1 MKKFLRPALSVMT
14 SLSLLTGILPFS
26 VAAYDNAQD
35 IETGIVDMSDEQ
47 LVIGESEEFFLN
59 FSDTPAILADNDND
73 TRGWLLGDYLDA
85 NNKAVYAE
93 LAKLVT
99 PSMDNITVKLPEPVK
114 FTTSSALTSSDSALY
129 NAVFGACSSAFDAV
143 LFDMPEIFWVNH
155 NEIAVSPNSMPY
167 SYDRH
172 KKTYTYTLQSL
183 TIVPACYSAFADLD
197 EIIEYKG
204 ILEKAV
210 ADFVV
215 EGDTTVEKLKNI
227 HDKIADFTYYDMTA
241 QFAGSA
247 LGSLVTSGSVCESYA
262 KGFKM
267 ICDRE
272 NIPCICV
279 FGNYDEEQRAA
290 HMWNYVLMED
300 DCWYA
305 VDVTW
310 DDRDGKDGV
319 EFVDTY
325 FMKGSADFNTNH
337 TPCESYATVSLKY
350 PELAEWNYGENPA
363 FTTTST
369 STSTSITTTTTTSSA
384 TESTTTTTATVTT
397 TQKITTTSQKEEF
410 EYGDLNHDGK
420 VSIADLVYCSYHVLG
435 VKPAE
440 YSCDLNNDNRVD
452 VFDVIIMRQIISTMI
467 SEKMAL
473 FR

>member
-26 VAAYDNAQD
+26 VVAYDNMQD
-35 IETGIVDMSDEQ
+35 IETGIADMSDEQ
-47 LVIGESEEFFLN
+47 LIMGESDGFFLN
-59 FSDTPAILADNDND
+59 FSDAPAILADDSAD
-73 TRGWLLGDYLDA
+73 LRGWLLGDYLDA
-85 NNKAVYAE
+85 NNKAVYAR
-93 LAKLVT
+93 LAELVT
-99 PSMDNITVKLPEPVK
+99 PSMEKITIKLPEPVK
-114 FTTSSALTSSDSALY
+114 FTTSSVLTSSDKALY
-129 NAVFGACSSAFDAV
+129 NAVFGSCSSAINAV
-143 LFDMPEIFWVNH
+143 LFDMPDIFWVNQ
-155 NEIAVSPNSMPY
+155 NAIAVSPNSMPY
-167 SYDRH
+167 TYDRH
-172 KKTYTYTLQSL
+172 TKQYTYTLQSL
-183 TIVPACYSAFADLD
+183 TIVPACYSGFADLD

-210 ADFVV
+210 EDFVV
-215 EGDTTVEKLKNI
+215 EGDTTVEKLKDI

-241 QFAGSA
+241 QFSGSA

-279 FGNYDEEQRAA
+279 FGNYNEEKKSA

-305 VDVTW
+305 IDVTW
-310 DDRDGKDGV
+310 DDKDGKDGI

-325 FMKGSADFNTNH
+325 FMKGSADFNVNH
-337 TPCESYATVSLKY
+337 TTCENYSTVSLKY

-363 FTTTST
+363 FTTTSA
-369 STSTSITTTTTTSSA
+369 TT
-384 TESTTTTTATVTT
+384 TTTTTATTLTTTAKVTT
-397 TQKITTTSQKEEF
+397 STEQTEEF

-435 VKPAE
+435 VEPAKF
-440 YSCDLNNDNRVD
+440 SCDLNGDNRVD
-452 VFDVIIMRQIISTMI
+452 VFDVIIMRQIIDTII
-467 SEKMAL
+467 SEKQRL
-473 FR
+473 LSN

>member
-14 SLSLLTGILPFS
+14 SLSLLMGILPFS
-26 VAAYDNAQD
+26 VAAYDNSQD
-35 IETGIVDMSDEQ
+35 IETGITDMSDEQ
-47 LVIGESEEFFLN
+47 LVIGESENFFLG
-59 FSDTPAILADNDND
+59 FSDFPVILADDSTD
-73 TRGWLLGDYLDA
+73 SRGWLLGDYLDA

-99 PSMDNITVKLPEPVK
+99 PSMDRITIKLPEPVK
-114 FTTSSALTSSDSALY
+114 FTTSSALTSSDTALY
-129 NAVFGACSSAFDAV
+129 NAVFGACSSAVDAV

-155 NEIAVSPNSMPY
+155 NAIAVSPNSMPY
-167 SYDRH
+167 TYDRY
-172 KKTYTYTLQSL
+172 KKTYTYTVESL
-183 TIVPACYSAFADLD
+183 TIVPACYSSFADLD

-210 ADFVV
+210 EDFVV
-215 EGDTTVEKLKNI
+215 EGDTIVEKLKDI
-227 HDKIADFTYYDMTA
+227 HDKIAGFTYYDMTA
-241 QFAGSA
+241 QFSGSA

-279 FGNYDEEQRAA
+279 FGNYDEEKRSA

-300 DCWYA
+300 NCWYA
-305 VDVTW
+305 IDVTW
-310 DDRDGKDGV
+310 DDRDGKEGV
-319 EFVDTY
+319 DFVDTY

-337 TPCESYATVSLKY
+337 TPCESYSVVNLKY

-363 FTTTST
+363 FTSTSTATTTIPTTTATTST
-369 STSTSITTTTTTSSA
+369 TASETIPATTSGTTTTTKLT
-384 TESTTTTTATVTT
+384 
-397 TQKITTTSQKEEF
+397 EEF

-435 VKPAE
+435 IEPAE
-440 YSCDLNNDNRVD
+440 YSCDLNGDNRID
-452 VFDVIIMRQIISTMI
+452 VFDVIIMRQIMNTVIF
-467 SEKMAL
+467 EKQRL
-473 FR
+473 LSD

>member
-14 SLSLLTGILPFS
+14 SFSLLTGILPFS
-26 VAAYDNAQD
+26 AVAYDNLQD
-35 IETGIVDMSDEQ
+35 IETGVADMSDEQ
-47 LVIGESEEFFLN
+47 LVIGESDSFFLN
-59 FSDTPAILADNDND
+59 FSDTPVILADNSTD
-73 TRGWLLGDYLDA
+73 TRGWILGDYLDA

-99 PSMDNITVKLPEPVK
+99 PSLDNITIKLPEPVK
-114 FTTSSALTSSDSALY
+114 FTTSSVLTSSDMALY

-155 NEIAVSPNSMPY
+155 NEISVSPNSMPY
-167 SYDRH
+167 TYDRRT
-172 KKTYTYTLQSL
+172 KTYTYTLQSL

-215 EGDTTVEKLKNI
+215 EGDTTVEKLKDI
-227 HDKIADFTYYDMTA
+227 HDKIADFTYYDFSA
-241 QFAGSA
+241 KFSGSA
-247 LGSLVTSGSVCESYA
+247 LGALVTSGSVCESYS

-279 FGNYDEEQRAA
+279 FGNYNNEDRTA

-305 VDVTW
+305 IDVTW
-310 DDRDGKDGV
+310 DDKDGRDGID
-319 EFVDTY
+319 FAHTY

-337 TPCESYATVSLKY
+337 TPCESYSVVNLKY
-350 PELAEWNYGENPA
+350 PELAEWNYGENPV

-369 STSTSITTTTTTSSA
+369 TTPTTITTTVTTTTAPEITTTTSSV
-384 TESTTTTTATVTT
+384 TTAKTT
-397 TQKITTTSQKEEF
+397 ITNPTEEF

-435 VKPAE
+435 IKPAE
-440 YSCDLNNDNRVD
+440 YSCDLNGDNRVD
-452 VFDVIIMRQIISTMI
+452 VFDVIIMRQIISTVI
-467 SEKMAL
+467 SAQKESVD
-473 FR
+473 